1 MNKYYPNKKVFC
13 WQKPNK
19 DYVFFYEDCPRLL
32 QFTEW
37 LDSPRK
43 NYDCKNTKFI
53 GEFITPDLD
62 MLKLIPYLF
71 QPGKSTYIGKFDV
84 KWSEPDK
91 LIYNLIKGMYEDH
104 ICKFISINKEFHQ
117 IWRTVHSIDNCYN
130 KVYINFYNIKF
141 NEDGSFTLPNGVVGY
156 NLKANYNNNETY
168 YIIFNNDIRYIITDS
183 RFKAT
188 NNYYQNL
195 INELKQLQHEKQE
208 KNKQKRERRKLRPS
222 KIQQS
227 STT

>member
-1 MNKYYPNKKVFC
+1 MNKYYPNKKVLC

-43 NYDCKNTKFI
+43 SYDCKNTKFI

-71 QPGKSTYIGKFDV
+71 QPSQSTFIGEFDS
-84 KWSEPDK
+84 KYSEPHK

-104 ICKFISINKEFHQ
+104 ISKFISINKEFHQ
-117 IWRTVHSIDNCYN
+117 IWRTVHSTSNCYN
-130 KVYINFYNIKF
+130 KVYVNFYDIKF
-141 NEDGSFTLPNGVVGY
+141 NEGGSFILPNGVTGY
-156 NLKANYNNNETY
+156 SLNTNPINSTY
-168 YIIFNNDIRYIITDS
+168 YILFDNNNYYIITDS
-183 RFKAT
+183 RFLTKS
-188 NNYYQNL
+188 NYYQCL
-195 INELKQLQHEKQE
+195 INELKRLQHEKQE
-208 KNKQKRERRKLRPS
+208 KNKQKRERRKLRS
-222 KIQQS
+222 GKI
-227 STT
+227 